1 MLVVSLVLVAVFV
14 GGMFYR
20 RTQKSGRELELMRIR
35 RQLASMSRLRQE
47 SDQERLAPAAVEVPR
62 P

>member
-1 MLVVSLVLVAVFV
+1 MLAVSLVLVAVLV

-20 RTQKSGRELELMRIR
+20 RTQRSGRELELMRIR

-47 SDQERLAPAAVEVPR
+47 SDQERLVAAVADVPSS
-62 P
+62 